1 MGPSV
6 KFVSAIKDVISKK
19 NGDQFFSG
27 KRTMRG
33 GGSEREMAKDH
44 TFPAFFLTLPL
55 LEILRTTFHGG
66 DDFFLVILEWNKPH
80 KFIDFLES

>member
-1 MGPSV
+1 
-6 KFVSAIKDVISKK
+6 
-19 NGDQFFSG
+19 
-27 KRTMRG
+27 
-33 GGSEREMAKDH
+33 MAKDH

>member
-19 NGDQFFSG
+19 KRGSIFFR
-27 KRTMRG
+27 KKDHAG